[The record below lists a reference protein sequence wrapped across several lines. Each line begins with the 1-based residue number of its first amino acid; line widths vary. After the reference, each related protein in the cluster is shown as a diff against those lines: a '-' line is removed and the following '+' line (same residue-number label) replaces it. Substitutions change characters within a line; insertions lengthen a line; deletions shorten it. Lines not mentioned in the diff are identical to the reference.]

1 MLYLFPKIDYNIL
14 YKQLKKYNMN
24 YIEEIKELKKRKLN
38 NEEIAEHLGITKS
51 QVRKLLNDEYEELND
66 SSYSPY
72 SNDMYSYSND
82 DSDISDIV
90 STVRGQF

>member
-1 MLYLFPKIDYNIL
+1 
-14 YKQLKKYNMN
+14 MN

-66 SSYSPY
+66 SSYSSY

-90 STVRGQF
+90 STLRGQF

>member
-1 MLYLFPKIDYNIL
+1 
-14 YKQLKKYNMN
+14 MN

-38 NEEIAEHLGITKS
+38 NTEIAEHLGITKS

-90 STVRGQF
+90 NTVRGQY

>member
-1 MLYLFPKIDYNIL
+1 
-14 YKQLKKYNMN
+14 MN

-66 SSYSPY
+66 SSYSSY

>member
-1 MLYLFPKIDYNIL
+1 
-14 YKQLKKYNMN
+14 MN

-51 QVRKLLNDEYEELND
+51 QVRQLLNDEYEELND
-66 SSYSPY
+66 SSYSSY

>member
-1 MLYLFPKIDYNIL
+1 
-14 YKQLKKYNMN
+14 MN

-66 SSYSPY
+66 SSYSSY

-82 DSDISDIV
+82 DSDLSDIV

>member
-1 MLYLFPKIDYNIL
+1 
-14 YKQLKKYNMN
+14 MN

-38 NEEIAEHLGITKS
+38 NTEIAEHLGITKS

-66 SSYSPY
+66 SSYSSY

-82 DSDISDIV
+82 DSDIHDIV
-90 STVRGQF
+90 NTVRGQY

>member
-1 MLYLFPKIDYNIL
+1 
-14 YKQLKKYNMN
+14 MN

-66 SSYSPY
+66 SS
-72 SNDMYSYSND
+72 ND

>member
-1 MLYLFPKIDYNIL
+1 
-14 YKQLKKYNMN
+14 MN

-66 SSYSPY
+66 SAYSSADESYG
-72 SNDMYSYSND
+72 YSND
-82 DSDISDIV
+82 DSDIGDII
-90 STVRGQF
+90 STMRGQSY

>member
-1 MLYLFPKIDYNIL
+1 
-14 YKQLKKYNMN
+14 MN

-66 SSYSPY
+66 SSYSSY
-72 SNDMYSYSND
+72 SNDMYSYSNV

>member
-1 MLYLFPKIDYNIL
+1 
-14 YKQLKKYNMN
+14 MN

-66 SSYSPY
+66 SSYSSY

-90 STVRGQF
+90 STVRGQSY

>member
-1 MLYLFPKIDYNIL
+1 
-14 YKQLKKYNMN
+14 MN

-38 NEEIAEHLGITKS
+38 NGEIAEHLGITKS

-72 SNDMYSYSND
+72 TNDMYSYSND
-82 DSDISDIV
+82 DSDVRDII
-90 STVRGQF
+90 STVRGQY

>member
-1 MLYLFPKIDYNIL
+1 
-14 YKQLKKYNMN
+14 MN

-51 QVRKLLNDEYEELND
+51 QVRKLLNNEYEELND
-66 SSYSPY
+66 SSYSSY

>member
-1 MLYLFPKIDYNIL
+1 
-14 YKQLKKYNMN
+14 MN

-66 SSYSPY
+66 SSYSSY
-72 SNDMYSYSND
+72 SNDMYSK
-82 DSDISDIV
+82 IK
-90 STVRGQF
+90 RR

>member
-1 MLYLFPKIDYNIL
+1 
-14 YKQLKKYNMN
+14 MN

-38 NEEIAEHLGITKS
+38 NSEIAEHLGITKS

-66 SSYSPY
+66 SSYSSY
-72 SNDMYSYSND
+72 SNDMHSYSND

-90 STVRGQF
+90 STMRGQSY

>member
-1 MLYLFPKIDYNIL
+1 
-14 YKQLKKYNMN
+14 MN

-66 SSYSPY
+66 SSYSSY

-82 DSDISDIV
+82 DSSIGDII
-90 STVRGQF
+90 STMNGYSNS

>member
-1 MLYLFPKIDYNIL
+1 
-14 YKQLKKYNMN
+14 MN

-38 NEEIAEHLGITKS
+38 HEEIAEHLGITKS

-66 SSYSPY
+66 SSYSSY

>member
-1 MLYLFPKIDYNIL
+1 
-14 YKQLKKYNMN
+14 MN

>member
-1 MLYLFPKIDYNIL
+1 
-14 YKQLKKYNMN
+14 MN

-66 SSYSPY
+66 SSYSSY

-90 STVRGQF
+90 STVRGQLY